1 MKKGLIIGTIVLI
14 ITVAF
19 LYINFF
25 SNATKTKEQ
34 FINSNNLNRKTS
46 MNELKITSAAFENNS
61 HIPSRYTCDGADI
74 NPPLIISGVPAKTKS
89 LVLVV
94 DDPDAPGGTWTH
106 WTVWNINPETKKIS
120 SPSVLAGAVEG
131 ITSIG
136 KSGYHGPC
144 PPSGT
149 HRYFFKLYA
158 LDTKLNL
165 PASASKP
172 GLLNAMTNHT
182 LAEAQ
187 LVGLYSRGK

>member
-1 MKKGLIIGTIVLI
+1 MTKIIFIIIFVSVAVAFGTRFFERNSSNTLPLELKTIVMTI
-14 ITVAF
+14 
-19 LYINFF
+19 
-25 SNATKTKEQ
+25 S
-34 FINSNNLNRKTS
+34 SP
-46 MNELKITSAAFENNS
+46 AFENNKFIS
-61 HIPSRYTCDGADI
+61 ADYTCEGENI

-172 GLLNAMTNHT
+172 GLLDAMTNHT